1 MSQKFKVEKV
11 SQYKGKT
18 LQIDFE
24 SHDPIF
30 IHADIAFD
38 YHISAGLEMSEGAI
52 DEVIR
57 ANDTRRAKERALYL
71 LDERD
76 YSYVELF
83 KKLEKNYDEDICY
96 EVLNRLVELGC
107 INDRRYAMKLAEH
120 LCVTKKYG
128 YYRAREEMRAKGVP
142 NELIVEVLAEFE
154 DDTIERLTS
163 LVERKYAKYL
173 IDEKGCNKVK
183 SALVRLGYS
192 FSDINAVLENFIESE
207 E

>member
-1 MSQKFKVEKV
+1 MSQKFKVERV

-18 LQIDFE
+18 LEIDF
-24 SHDPIF
+24 DTRAPIF

-38 YHISAGLEMSEGAI
+38 YHVLAGLEMSEGAI
-52 DEVIR
+52 CEVIR

-83 KKLEKNYDEDICY
+83 KKLEKNYDEDICF

-128 YYRAREEMRAKGVP
+128 YYRAREQMRVKGVP
-142 NELIVEVLAEFE
+142 NELIDEALAEFE
-154 DDTIERLTS
+154 DDTLDRLEE

-173 IDEKGCNKVK
+173 TDEKGYNKVK

-192 FSDINAVLENFIESE
+192 FSDINAVLENFEESE